1 MMTDTENGGG
11 GRVSCLQKWA
21 LWALWVVGVGG
32 PWMVE
37 GYNLSPSH
45 SRIMEGPPG
54 AHFGFSVALWWDKD
68 DQKRIAVG
76 APRGKNS
83 TLGMGQRPLGNIFL
97 CTVTD
102 DVKCFPDERLPM
114 ASKADKSEQ
123 ALNINSEYMNKN
135 VMGFGHSLATLKTR
149 TSSLA
154 ACAPR
159 YPRKEEERV
168 ETRGA
173 CFILDNLERDPIH
186 LVPQDSNIPNLK
198 TLENAMFGYSVAL
211 DDQANSVIL
220 GGPYA
225 FYGEGVVY
233 NKPFDGGLGSM
244 NRLKDKKQ
252 QPSTIDYSDSNEGW
266 ATILG
271 NFDNINTIIA
281 TSTVHYGNY
290 TGRVSFYPKKL
301 ILHKPPLLSL
311 YGTEVGAQFG
321 YCLGSGDVDGDGA
334 ADLLVGAPLAPGE
347 HAPDAGKIWV
357 YLSPL
362 ITGSQNR
369 APQEVSGTEPWGRFG
384 TALTSLGDAN
394 RDGYDDV
401 AVAAPYAGMNG
412 GGVVFVYY
420 GGQDGLRT
428 DHIQK
433 VEASF
438 FPDEIRGFGFS
449 MDGGID
455 VDGNGYPDLIIGA
468 VESDRAILVR
478 SKPVIRL
485 VGGIRFKK
493 QDMIVE
499 DEKDCIVEAA
509 GYRSFKAV
517 CFELQVDITYD
528 TYRELNNLRLQFNMV
543 LMGLEDTS
551 QFGFKTNNDNRY
563 TTERRV
569 NMAGDSSAWT
579 LGGYFKRV
587 RANIGQT
594 LSASVSVS
602 LLSPPN
608 NIDEESGGGDND
620 VVEPMLD
627 IFTTTTYVANTTL
640 ICNNNLTC
648 FSQPDLVLEA
658 SAPTVRLGENSLE
671 VEVKLEAKYDPG
683 YSVEVEVKHPELVNY
698 TRVDGNTSIPTCRQL
713 QFVNQISNKLICKF
727 DAIGAD
733 EVVNFTLYFKYDSV
747 SLLDH
752 LTNQATDTLKLD
764 LRVTS
769 DSDGDP
775 DTRNNQYSVDVPV
788 VIRAT
793 LHTKVESLTES
804 TTVVVNSTASLEELK
819 AVKEDPQKTFPVD
832 KLGPRLQHKFSLTN
846 RGPSPVRN
854 AKLKFHVPLYR
865 SKGDL
870 LTYFMD
876 QPATSPSLTC
886 QPLPINTLHLQP
898 TNNAQPAIATS
909 MPDLTDTTTTTTPTN
924 MPDLADT
931 TTTNMPYFAGTITVS
946 ALADTME
953 SNIMN
958 DTLQH
963 LRRRRQVES
972 TVTSQVPASPSPRS
986 DDPQPEKLVS
996 SPGDLRT
1003 TVQCFDPN
1011 CTFLCEVELM
1021 EMGSSVTITFTSY
1034 LVTATIHKMPY
1045 KTLEVKTWMTG
1056 EVDQEN
1062 STISDPKV
1070 AASTQVYLLRPPD
1083 TGFFAVPLWAL
1094 LLAVGLAVLLI
1105 IFIIT
1110 GLWMLGF
1117 FKRKRPYVEAKRQ
1130 SVQTWEEM
1138 AHMSMKEDTDDG

>member
-1 MMTDTENGGG
+1 MVRAYMTAFVGRWEGWKRRKEGRKRDRNGREEEERERDRGNKRIREKDRQTEDHSSVSERAMMTDTENGGG

-114 ASKADKSEQ
+114 ASKA
-123 ALNINSEYMNKN
+123 A
-135 VMGFGHSLATLKTR
+135 
-149 TSSLA
+149 
-154 ACAPR
+154 
-159 YPRKEEERV
+159 
-168 ETRGA
+168 
-173 CFILDNLERDPIH
+173 
-186 LVPQDSNIPNLK
+186 NIPNLK

-362 ITGSQNR
+362 IT
-369 APQEVSGTEPWGRFG
+369 
-384 TALTSLGDAN
+384 
-394 RDGYDDV
+394 
-401 AVAAPYAGMNG
+401 
-412 GGVVFVYY
+412 
-420 GGQDGLRT
+420 
-428 DHIQK
+428 K

-528 TYRELNNLRLQFNMV
+528 TYRELNNLSTLQSGELIWQV
-543 LMGLEDTS
+543 IVVHGRWGGTS
-551 QFGFKTNNDNRY
+551 
-563 TTERRV
+563 
-569 NMAGDSSAWT
+569 
-579 LGGYFKRV
+579 
-587 RANIGQT
+587 
-594 LSASVSVS
+594 
-602 LLSPPN
+602 
-608 NIDEESGGGDND
+608 
-620 VVEPMLD
+620 
-627 IFTTTTYVANTTL
+627 
-640 ICNNNLTC
+640 
-648 FSQPDLVLEA
+648 
-658 SAPTVRLGENSLE
+658 
-671 VEVKLEAKYDPG
+671 
-683 YSVEVEVKHPELVNY
+683 
-698 TRVDGNTSIPTCRQL
+698 RVDGNTSIPTCRQL

-793 LHTKVESLTES
+793 LHTKGVTDGEHNSGGELDSVPGGVEGGE
-804 TTVVVNSTASLEELK
+804 
-819 AVKEDPQKTFPVD
+819 
-832 KLGPRLQHKFSLTN
+832 
-846 RGPSPVRN
+846 RGPAEDLPCRQAGSSAP
-854 AKLKFHVPLYR
+854 AQLKFHVPLYR

-986 DDPQPEKLVS
+986 DDPQPEK
-996 SPGDLRT
+996 
-1003 TVQCFDPN
+1003 
-1011 CTFLCEVELM
+1011 CEVELM